1 MLPPHAGEMSILED
15 ESLFEF
21 PEPPESIPD
30 WADTQAKDW
39 RGLDFFDIE
48 VRAEALSGRRV
59 EIMRVNLPVSVWGM
73 QISKKG
79 RVRLCVNSALPSLW
93 QRFALFHELY
103 HLLSHTGGE
112 HFWRQ
117 TLQPLSRFEAEADL
131 FAWSVIWPEW
141 REGD

>member
-1 MLPPHAGEMSILED
+1 MLPPHVGEMSILED

-103 HLLSHTGGE
+103 HLLSHTGGG
-112 HFWRQ
+112 
-117 TLQPLSRFEAEADL
+117 TLLETDIAALVAIRGGGGSFRMVRHLAGVA
-131 FAWSVIWPEW
+131 
-141 REGD
+141 

>member
-1 MLPPHAGEMSILED
+1 MLPPHVGEMSILED

-59 EIMRVNLPVSVWGM
+59 EIMRVNLPVSVWG
-73 QISKKG
+73 IYSDRK
-79 RVRLCVNSALPSLW
+79 
-93 QRFALFHELY
+93 
-103 HLLSHTGGE
+103 
-112 HFWRQ
+112 
-117 TLQPLSRFEAEADL
+117 
-131 FAWSVIWPEW
+131 SVV
-141 REGD
+141 